1 MFETIDNKNKILGDD
16 IKQEITGGEK
26 VRIAASCFSMYAFN
40 ELKDELSK
48 IKELEFIF
56 TSPTFTKENFADNL
70 KKEKREFFI
79 PKHTRENSLYGN
91 EFEIQ
96 LRNKMSLKAIAKE
109 CANWVKEKVKFKSNI
124 TNGNMPNF
132 IGIES
137 GNKNINY
144 MPTGGFTTTDLGYNK
159 GNSLFTAITK
169 SDVFEHSKYLFKMF
183 DEICS
188 DDKKVEDVTQN
199 VIDYIE
205 NAYQENSPEFLYYV
219 VLYNIF
225 SEFLDDISEDNM
237 PNEMTGFKNTK
248 LWNML
253 YDFQK
258 DGVIGIINKLE
269 KHNGCIL
276 ADSVGLGKTFT
287 ALAVILYYSLRNRSV
302 LVLCPKR
309 LADNWNQYCGNKS
322 SNIFYSD
329 RIRYDVLYH
338 TDLGRTGHSNGFDL
352 KEINWGNYDL
362 VVIDESHN
370 FRNNNPVKEK
380 ESRYDFLVNHIM
392 KEGVKTKVLMLSATP
407 VNNRY
412 NDLKNQLA
420 LAYAQDYQAFEESL
434 DTKSTIPTIF
444 RQAQSVF
451 NAWSKLPP
459 EERTNKEL
467 IDNLSIDFKILL
479 DSVTI
484 ARSRKNITQYYNV
497 ENIGNFPKRRKPV
510 SIIPEL
516 TDLENVISYKEIYE
530 NIKKLTLSVYAPFEY
545 ILDSKKESY
554 EEKFDIKI
562 KGSGLTSKKSHRDAG
577 IKRLMTVN
585 LLKRLESSVESFR
598 LTMNSLLAT
607 NKARFDRI
615 ERFIQNPDDDSF
627 IFKVVY
633 DYENFDQD
641 EDGSLNPVQVNDGK
655 DVSINLKDMDC
666 LSWKNNIESDMK
678 ILQELLQKLY
688 QISPEHDEK
697 LNKLKDLISNKI
709 EHPFN
714 AGNKKILIFS
724 AFADTANYL
733 YKNISPWLKEKY
745 DIVTAKVE
753 GGNTKNQCDYNIGKS
768 TDTILTMFSPISKHR
783 DERFNIDT
791 KITGYRNKWSAWGE
805 DANKDID
812 CLIATDCI
820 SEGQNL
826 QDCDICINYDIHWNP
841 VRIVQRFGRIDRLGS
856 ANKEIQLVNFWPT
869 ISLDEYIK
877 LSNRIA
883 SRMTIVDQTATADD
897 NLLNPDDVIDD
908 YRSVQ
913 IKKMQNGEYQDL
925 EESDNGITI
934 TDLGLNEFR
943 MDAVTYLKEYGE
955 PTKVPK
961 GLHAVVEKD
970 ESKGLVPGVIFI
982 LKNYNNNVN
991 INKQNRLHPYY
1002 LIYIDDNGN
1011 LVHNHLDAKEILDK
1025 MRFSCKGRKEPIPAV
1040 YKIFNEET
1048 DDGLNM
1054 TKYNK
1059 LLGDG
1064 IESIVEVK
1072 AETDLMYLF
1081 KKGSDILKQQKIKGL
1096 DDFELLAFIVVK

>member
-1 MFETIDNKNKILGDD
+1 MFETIDNKNKILGEDL
-16 IKQEITGGEK
+16 KKELRGGEK

-56 TSPTFTKENFADNL
+56 TSPTFTKENYSDNI
-70 KKEKREFFI
+70 KKEKREFYI
-79 PKHTRENSLYGN
+79 PKQNRESSLYGS

-109 CANWVKEKVKFKSNI
+109 CSNWVKEKVKFKSNI
-124 TNGNMPNF
+124 TNGNMQNF
-132 IGIES
+132 IGVEDS
-137 GNKNINY
+137 ERSINY
-144 MPTGGFTTTDLGYNK
+144 MPTNGFTTTDLGYNK

-169 SDVFEHSKYLFKMF
+169 SDVPEHSKFLFKMF
-183 DEICS
+183 DEIWQ
-188 DDKKVEDVTQN
+188 DDKKVEDVTQS

-205 NAYQENSPEFLYYV
+205 NAYQENSPEFLYYI

-225 SEFLDDISEDNM
+225 SEFLDDITEDNM

-269 KHNGCIL
+269 KHNGCVL

-309 LADNWNQYCGNKS
+309 LSDNWNQYCGNKT
-322 SNIFYSD
+322 SNIFYED

-338 TDLGRTGHSNGFDL
+338 TDLGRTGMSNGFDL
-352 KEINWGNYDL
+352 KAINWGNYDL

-380 ESRYDFLVNHIM
+380 ESRYDFLINHIM

-420 LAYAQDYQAFEESL
+420 LAYCGDYQAFEDSL
-434 DTKSTIPTIF
+434 DTKSSISTIF
-444 RQAQSVF
+444 RQAQAVF
-451 NAWSKLPP
+451 NNWSKLPP
-459 EERTNKEL
+459 ESRTNKEL
-467 IDNLSIDFKILL
+467 IENLSIDFKILL

-497 ENIGNFPKRRKPV
+497 NSIGQFPKRRKP
-510 SIIPEL
+510 ILIFPEL
-516 TDLENVISYKEIYE
+516 TDLQGVIDYKEIYE
-530 NIKKLTLSVYAPFEY
+530 SIKMMSLSVYAPFER
-545 ILDSKKESY
+545 ILDSRKSY
-554 EEKFDIKI
+554 YEDKFDIKI
-562 KGSGLTSKKSHRDAG
+562 KGSGLTSKKAHRDAG

-598 LTMNSLLAT
+598 LTMNSLLVT
-607 NKARFDRI
+607 NKKMLDKIDRFLINKEDLYI
-615 ERFIQNPDDDSF
+615 MKS
-627 IFKVVY
+627 VY

-641 EDGSLNPVQVNDGK
+641 EDGSLNPVQVDDGK
-655 DVSINLKDMDC
+655 DVSINLKDVDC
-666 LSWKNNIESDMK
+666 LGWKKDIEADIA
-678 ILQELLQKLY
+678 ILKGLLERLY
-688 QISPEHDEK
+688 QITPEHDEK
-697 LNKLKDLISNKI
+697 LNKLKNIISEKI
-709 EHPFN
+709 DNPFN
-714 AGNKKILIFS
+714 PGNKKVLIFS
-724 AFADTANYL
+724 AFADTATYL
-733 YKNISPWLKEKY
+733 YKNIAPWLKEKY
-745 DIVTAKVE
+745 GLVAAKVE
-753 GGNTKNQCDYNIGKS
+753 GGNSKNECEYRIGKS
-768 TDTILTMFSPISKHR
+768 TDTILTMFSPRSKHR
-783 DERFNIDT
+783 DEKFDIAT
-791 KITGYRNKWSAWGE
+791 KITGYANRWSAWGE

-812 CLIATDCI
+812 CLIGTDCI

-856 ANKEIQLVNFWPT
+856 LNKEIQLVNFWPT

-908 YRSVQ
+908 YRSIQ

-934 TDLGLNEFR
+934 SDLGLNEFR
-943 MDAVTYLKEYGE
+943 MDAVAFLKEYGE
-955 PTKVPK
+955 PIKVPK
-961 GLHAVVEKD
+961 GLHTVVEKD
-970 ESKGLVPGVIFI
+970 ESKGIVPGVIFI

-1011 LVHNHLDAKEILDK
+1011 LVNNHLDAKEILDK
-1025 MRFSCKGRKEPIPAV
+1025 MRYTCKGRKEPIPAV

-1048 DDGLNM
+1048 DDGLKM
-1054 TKYNK
+1054 EKYNT
-1059 LLGDG
+1059 LLGD
-1064 IESIVEVK
+1064 SINSIIEVK
-1072 AETDLMYLF
+1072 EVSDLVYLF

>member
-1 MFETIDNKNKILGDD
+1 MFETIDNQSKILGDD
-16 IKQEITGGEK
+16 LKQEIKGGEK

-40 ELKDELSK
+40 ELKEELSK
-48 IKELEFIF
+48 VEELEFIF
-56 TSPTFTKENFADNL
+56 TSPTFTKDNYADNV

-79 PKHTRENSLYGN
+79 PKLDREKSLYGN
-91 EFEIQ
+91 DFEIQ

-109 CANWVKEKVKFKSNI
+109 CAKWVKDKVKFKSNT
-124 TNGNMPNF
+124 TNGSMPNF
-132 IGIES
+132 IGVEDE
-137 GNKNINY
+137 NKSINY
-144 MPTGGFTTTDLGYNK
+144 MPTAGFTTTDLGYNK
-159 GNSLFTAITK
+159 GNNLFTAITK
-169 SDVFEHSKYLFKMF
+169 SDVPEHSQYLFKMF
-183 DEICS
+183 DEIWK
-188 DDKKVEDVTQN
+188 DEKKVEDVTQR

-269 KHNGCIL
+269 KHNGCVL

-287 ALAVILYYSLRNRSV
+287 ALAVMLYYSLRNRSI

-309 LADNWNQYCGNKS
+309 LADNWNQYCGNVS
-322 SNIFYSD
+322 SNIFYED
-329 RIRYDVLYH
+329 KIRFDVLYH
-338 TDLGRTGHSNGFDL
+338 TDLGRTGISNGHDL
-352 KEINWGNYDL
+352 KQLNWGNYDL

-380 ESRYDFLVNHIM
+380 ESRYDFLINHIM
-392 KEGVKTKVLMLSATP
+392 KAGVKTKVLMLSATP

-412 NDLKNQLA
+412 NDLRNQLA
-420 LAYAQDYQAFEESL
+420 LAYCGDFQAFQDSL
-434 DTKSTIPTIF
+434 DTKSSVLTIF
-444 RQAQSVF
+444 KQAQAVF
-451 NAWSKLPP
+451 NKWSKKPP

-467 IDNLSIDFKILL
+467 IDELSIDFKILL

-484 ARSRKNITQYYNV
+484 ARSRKNIVQYYDINS
-497 ENIGNFPKRRKPV
+497 IGKFPKRRKPMSV
-510 SIIPEL
+510 IPEL
-516 TDLENVISYKEIYE
+516 TDLAGIISYKEIYE
-530 NIKKLTLSVYAPFEY
+530 CIKKLTLSVYAPFEK
-545 ILDSKKESY
+545 ILDSRKEHY
-554 EEKFDIKI
+554 ENKFDIKI
-562 KGSGLTSKKSHRDAG
+562 NGSGLTSKKSNRDAG

-585 LLKRLESSVESFR
+585 LLKRLESSVEAFR
-598 LTMNSLLAT
+598 LTMKNLLNT
-607 NKARFDRI
+607 NLQRLKLINKFLETHEDLYVFR
-615 ERFIQNPDDDSF
+615 S
-627 IFKVVY
+627 VY
-633 DYENFDQD
+633 EYENFDQD
-641 EDGSLNPVQVNDGK
+641 EDGSFNPVRIDSGK
-655 DVSINLKDMDC
+655 EISINLKDIDC
-666 LSWKNNIESDMK
+666 YSWKRDIESDVR
-678 ILQELLQKLY
+678 ILNELILELEH
-688 QISPEHDEK
+688 ISPEHDEK
-697 LNKLKDLISNKI
+697 LNELKKIIHNKI
-709 EHPFN
+709 MKPFN
-714 AGNKKILIFS
+714 ADNKKILIFS
-724 AFADTANYL
+724 AFADTATYL
-733 YKNISPWLKEKY
+733 YNNIAPWLKENY
-745 DIVTAKVE
+745 GLVAAKVE
-753 GGNTKNQCDYNIGKS
+753 GGNSKNQCEYNISKT

-783 DERFNIDT
+783 DEKFNIDT
-791 KITGYRNKWSAWGE
+791 RITGYTNTWSFWGE

-812 CLIATDCI
+812 CLIGTDCI

-856 ANKEIQLVNFWPT
+856 KNNEIQLVNFWPT

-913 IKKMQNGEYQDL
+913 IKKMQNGEYEDL
-925 EESDNGITI
+925 EESDSGITI
-934 TDLGLNEFR
+934 SDLGLNEFR
-943 MDAVTYLKEYGE
+943 MDAVAFLKEYGE
-955 PTKVPK
+955 PNRVPK

-970 ESKGLVPGVIFI
+970 ESKGIVPGTIFI

-1002 LIYIDDNGN
+1002 LIYIDENGE
-1011 LVHNHLDAKEILDK
+1011 LVHNHLDAKDVLDK
-1025 MRFSCKGRKEPIPAV
+1025 MRYTCKGRKEPIPAV

-1054 TKYNK
+1054 SQYNK
-1059 LLGDG
+1059 LLGD
-1064 IESIVEVK
+1064 SINSIIEVK
-1072 AETDLMYLF
+1072 EVSDLMYLF

>member
-1 MFETIDNKNKILGDD
+1 MFETIDNRSKILGDD
-16 IKQEITGGEK
+16 LKQEIKGGEK

-40 ELKDELSK
+40 ELKEELSK
-48 IKELEFIF
+48 VKELEFIF
-56 TSPTFTKENFADNL
+56 TSPTFTKDNYADNL

-79 PKHTRENSLYGN
+79 PKHDRENSLYGN
-91 EFEIQ
+91 DFEIQ

-109 CANWVKEKVKFKSNI
+109 CAKWVQEKVKFKSNV
-124 TNGNMPNF
+124 TNGTMPNF
-132 IGIES
+132 IGVEDE
-137 GNKNINY
+137 NKSVNY
-144 MPTGGFTTTDLGYNK
+144 MPTAGFTTTDLGYNK
-159 GNSLFTAITK
+159 GNNLFTAITK
-169 SDVFEHSKYLFKMF
+169 SDVAEHSQYLFKMF
-183 DEICS
+183 DEIWK
-188 DDKKVEDVTQN
+188 DEKKVEDVTQR

-225 SEFLDDISEDNM
+225 SEFLDDITEDNM

-269 KHNGCIL
+269 KHNGCVL

-309 LADNWNQYCGNKS
+309 LSDNWNQYCGNKT
-322 SNIFYSD
+322 SNIFYED
-329 RIRYDVLYH
+329 KIRFDVLYH
-338 TDLGRTGHSNGFDL
+338 TDLGRTGNSNGHDL
-352 KEINWGNYDL
+352 KQLNWGNYDL

-380 ESRYDFLVNHIM
+380 ESRYDFLINHIM
-392 KEGVKTKVLMLSATP
+392 KDGVKTKVLMLSATP

-420 LAYAQDYQAFEESL
+420 LAYCGDYQAFEDSL
-434 DTKSTIPTIF
+434 DTKSSIATIF
-444 RQAQSVF
+444 KQAQAVF
-451 NAWSKLPP
+451 NSWSKLPP

-484 ARSRKNITQYYNV
+484 ARSRKNIVQYYDVNS
-497 ENIGNFPKRRKPV
+497 IGKFPKRRKPM
-510 SIIPEL
+510 SIFPEL
-516 TDLENVISYKEIYE
+516 TDLQGVIEYKEIYQC
-530 NIKKLTLSVYAPFEY
+530 IKQMSLAVYAPFER
-545 ILDSKKESY
+545 ILDSRKPFY

-562 KGSGLTSKKSHRDAG
+562 KGSGLTSKKAHRDAG

-585 LLKRLESSVESFR
+585 LLKRLESSVEAFR
-598 LTMNSLLAT
+598 LTMNSLLVT
-607 NKARFDRI
+607 NKKMLDTLDRYL
-615 ERFIQNPDDDSF
+615 ENKQQDLY
-627 IFKVVY
+627 IFKSVY

-641 EDGSLNPVQVNDGK
+641 EDGSLNPVQVDSGK
-655 DVSINLKDMDC
+655 DVSINLKDVDC
-666 LSWKNNIESDMK
+666 LGWKKDIEADIA
-678 ILQELLQKLY
+678 ILMSLLERLY
-688 QISPEHDEK
+688 TITPDHDEK
-697 LNKLKDLISNKI
+697 LNKLKEIISNKI
-709 EHPFN
+709 ENPFN
-714 AGNKKILIFS
+714 EGNKKVLIFS
-724 AFADTANYL
+724 AFADTATYL
-733 YKNISPWLKEKY
+733 YKNIAPWLKEKY
-745 DIVTAKVE
+745 GLVIAKVE
-753 GGNTKNQCDYNIGKS
+753 GGNSRNMCEYDVSKT
-768 TDTILTMFSPISKHR
+768 TDTLLTMFSPISKHR
-783 DERFNIDT
+783 DERFYIDT
-791 KITGYRNKWSAWGE
+791 KITGYAHTWSFWGE

-812 CLIATDCI
+812 CLIGTDCI

-856 ANKEIQLVNFWPT
+856 KNNEIQLVNFWPT

-925 EESDNGITI
+925 EESDNGISI
-934 TDLGLNEFR
+934 SDLGLNEFR
-943 MDAVTYLKEYGE
+943 MDAVSFMKEYGE
-955 PTKVPK
+955 PNRVPK

-970 ESKGLVPGVIFI
+970 LDKGIVPGTIFI

-1002 LIYIDDNGN
+1002 LLYIDDNGE
-1011 LVHNHLDAKEILDK
+1011 LVHNHLDAKEVLDK
-1025 MRFSCKGRKEPIPAV
+1025 MRYTCKGRKEPIPAV

-1059 LLGDG
+1059 LLGDS
-1064 IESIVEVK
+1064 INSIVEVK
-1072 AETDLMYLF
+1072 NSTDLWYLF
-1081 KKGSDILKQQKIKGL
+1081 KKGREVLNQKEIKGL